1 MGQERGRL
9 RLKMFKIPTDI
20 WLKYSRGLDYHRQV
34 GLIEDTERNYD
45 FFEGR
50 HWKNAQ
56 VPNPD
61 EMPKHDIIRQS
72 VTYKFNVISMSL
84 VEMIFLCENE
94 DFSNALNKFSS
105 EMWEDLKMQ
114 SYLWRMNKAAH
125 ITGDSYLYIYDDKQV
140 DSVLTPQKYDSIKCK
155 VIDNVNVFLG
165 DENNPNIQEQP
176 YIIIRERLSVDEVR
190 ERAKTNGI
198 KDVSQ
203 IVSDEDN
210 ETDPDRVEVKTDNG
224 KCTSLLYLTKKNGTV
239 HFTRAV
245 KNVIYQPET
254 DSGLTLYP
262 IVNYICNEKKGT
274 ARGIGE
280 VKPLIPNQLL
290 TNKTLWRRAELI
302 KQISFPKLVYNQEI
316 VENPSDLYKTGGMIG
331 LKGLSTAKIN
341 ELITYLQP
349 SYIGNDAKE
358 LTDELIIQTK
368 ELNSTGNGALG
379 QVNPER
385 ASGTAIQAVTQQA
398 NIVTNEQA
406 SAYEQLVEDIGLVF
420 IEFWKKYNPNG
431 LLTEFEGNQI
441 IIPIEELEKIKLKIN
456 VSPSTPYDRLAT
468 DKQLMDLFLG
478 GVITFE
484 EFVSSL
490 DENTLIPKNKLQK
503 IIDERANQQENE
515 KDMIIQKQAE
525 LLSQYQIN
533 EVTNNQL
540 QNQAQ

>member
-1 MGQERGRL
+1 L
-9 RLKMFKIPTDI
+9 INTPTDI
-20 WLKYSRGLDYHRQV
+20 WQKYSKGLDYHRQV
-34 GLIEDTERNYD
+34 GIIEETERNYD

-50 HWKNAQ
+50 QWKNAQ

-72 VTYKFNVISMSL
+72 VSYKFNIISMSL
-84 VEMIFLCENE
+84 IEMIFLCDNE
-94 DFSNALNKFSS
+94 EFSNALNKFSS

-114 SYLWRMNKAAH
+114 SYLWRMNKSAH

-140 DSVLTPQKYDSIKCK
+140 DSVLTPQKYDSIKRK

-165 DENNPNIQEQP
+165 DENNPDIQQQP

-190 ERAKTNGI
+190 ERAK
-198 KDVSQ
+198 KDIDL
-203 IVSDEDN
+203 IVSDEEN

-245 KNVIYQPET
+245 QNVIYQPET

-274 ARGIGE
+274 SRGIGE

-290 TNKTLWRRAELI
+290 INKTLYRRAELI
-302 KQISFPKLVYNQEI
+302 KQISFPKLVYNEEM
-316 VENPSDLYKTGGMIG
+316 VENPENLYKTGGMIG
-331 LKGLSTAKIN
+331 LKGLSTARVSEI
-341 ELITYLQP
+341 ISYLQP

-358 LTDELIIQTK
+358 LNDELIQQTK

-398 NIVTNEQA
+398 NIVTNEQM
-406 SAYEQLVEDIGLVF
+406 SAYQQLIEDIGLIF

-431 LLTEFEGNQI
+431 LLTEDEGNQV

-468 DKQLMDLFLG
+468 DQQLMELFKG

-484 EFVSSL
+484 EFVDAL

-503 IIDERANQQENE
+503 IIEARENQQMNE
-515 KDMIIQKQAE
+515 QQMIIQKQSE
-525 LLSQYQIN
+525 LISQFKMD
-533 EVTNNQL
+533 EATNQL